1 MPRYSHAAALLPDG
15 RVLVVGG
22 GTSGDRV
29 DAGTFSEIYDPETG
43 QFIRGPVTNQPR
55 VAATAVSLPQGVLVL
70 GHYSGNV
77 GGNDAAGRT
86 AELFA
91 LGPVERPVGCCLD
104 NPCFISVTATAGH
117 AAAERAALIVP
128 AGALGGAVRASAA
141 INVAWPGGGTG
152 EGHELSLPACS
163 DGCSIRL
170 DLLERSPGHQDAS
183 ITVTVDIAYQGP
195 PPPEASGIEIVIDAN
210 D

>member
-1 MPRYSHAAALLPDG
+1 
-15 RVLVVGG
+15 
-22 GTSGDRV
+22 
-29 DAGTFSEIYDPETG
+29 
-43 QFIRGPVTNQPR
+43 
-55 VAATAVSLPQGVLVL
+55 VL

-104 NPCFISVTATAGH
+104 NPGFISVTATAGH

-128 AGALGGAVRASAA
+128 AGALGGAVRASAE

-152 EGHELSLPACS
+152 EWHELSLPACS
-163 DGCSIRL
+163 DGCSIRI
-170 DLLERSPGHQDAS
+170 DLLERSPGHQNAS

-195 PPPEASGIEIVIDAN
+195 PPPEASGIEGVIDAN